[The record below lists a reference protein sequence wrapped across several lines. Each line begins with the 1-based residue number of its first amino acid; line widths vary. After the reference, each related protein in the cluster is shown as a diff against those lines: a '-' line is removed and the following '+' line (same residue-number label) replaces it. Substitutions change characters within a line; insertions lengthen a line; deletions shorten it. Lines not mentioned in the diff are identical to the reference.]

1 MNKSYA
7 RFYALREMRARP
19 KTFLPLFAIFFGVM
33 LLMGNLLIYAQCHR
47 TSDAAYYRVETQL
60 ILPDLTETEVEQLR
74 QMSEVRQVEA
84 VRSEGSYTCY
94 VELRDNLATDANA
107 ICTTLPKL
115 IERLQLTDRSD
126 AYARF
131 MRYYAENPAYAY
143 DHTSMINSLYVDT
156 LRETSFEP
164 STLLLIFVS
173 ALMLFAVVV
182 LVYSMKIAQ
191 SRKEYACLMGM
202 GLTKRG
208 IWAIQMWQ
216 GFWLITLGY
225 IPSQLLAI
233 GTMKLVSVLSTHIY
247 PHFRGNTVILFDVP
261 WLLLLF
267 VYGVYLLAVSLGIL
281 VCLRSWRG
289 QTLTGMLNDS
299 GTKIPFVQESAGKF
313 LSSGSFEGYGALW
326 QKRNRKTIRP
336 MLVLFLFLIL
346 FPALLCGLSIA
357 VLSPNDDADKTAIVS
372 MSGTAKNDYNI
383 SFSLLEEFAHVPGV
397 SRLSTHATVGHAR
410 QIDGSIQHSF
420 QSFSVVTGTDT
431 VWGAPLI
438 ATFLMEESPT
448 DSTVWV
454 SEDFPGNVGDT
465 IQVGNVTA
473 VIERKTGELRSASNT
488 PEDPLYYPILLPL
501 TLAEELY
508 GEPITGAFCHVTVYS
523 DTSDIDGLL
532 SALFTLAGDTK
543 VYLNEHDR
551 YLHGTREQEV
561 MLTNLYYQNRVYDI
575 KDMFTGLFVL
585 VQTVYLLLCAAVV
598 VGGTLRFQLS
608 RRGGEY
614 AVLRSLGLPNDALHR
629 LSDRFCKPLFRYV
642 IPALY
647 PILVLLIS
655 TMDDTISIQIEPYLH
670 MTGTRNFVEYG
681 ISYGILTVFLYLL
694 YALTAGR
701 TSRNTTEEMLA
712 VPLAEAVKERE

>member
-1 MNKSYA
+1 MPKSYV
-7 RFYALREMRARP
+7 RFYALREMRSRP
-19 KTFLPLFAIFFGVM
+19 KTFLPLFAIFFGGM
-33 LLMGNLLIYAQCHR
+33 LLMGNLLIYAQCQR

-84 VRSEGSYTCY
+84 VKSEGSYTCY
-94 VELRDNLATDANA
+94 VELRDSLATDANA

-115 IERLQLTDRSD
+115 IERLRLTDRSD

-247 PHFRGNTVILFDVP
+247 PQFRGNTVILFDVP
-261 WLLLLF
+261 WLLLFF
-267 VYGVYLLAVSLGIL
+267 VYGVYLLAVSFGIL

-289 QTLTGMLNDS
+289 QTLTDMLNDS
-299 GTKIPFVQESAGKF
+299 DTKIPFVEESADTF

-357 VLSPNDDADKTAIVS
+357 VLSPNDDADKTAVVS
-372 MSGTAKNDYNI
+372 MSETAKNDYNL
-383 SFSLLEEFAHVPGV
+383 SFSLLEEFAHVPSVG
-397 SRLSTHATVGHAR
+397 RLSTHATVGHAR
-410 QIDGSIQHSF
+410 QIEGSIQHSF

-448 DSTVWV
+448 DGMVWV

-473 VIERKTGELRSASNT
+473 VI
-488 PEDPLYYPILLPL
+488 
-501 TLAEELY
+501 
-508 GEPITGAFCHVTVYS
+508 
-523 DTSDIDGLL
+523 
-532 SALFTLAGDTK
+532 
-543 VYLNEHDR
+543 
-551 YLHGTREQEV
+551 
-561 MLTNLYYQNRVYDI
+561 
-575 KDMFTGLFVL
+575 
-585 VQTVYLLLCAAVV
+585 
-598 VGGTLRFQLS
+598 
-608 RRGGEY
+608 
-614 AVLRSLGLPNDALHR
+614 
-629 LSDRFCKPLFRYV
+629 
-642 IPALY
+642 
-647 PILVLLIS
+647 
-655 TMDDTISIQIEPYLH
+655 
-670 MTGTRNFVEYG
+670 
-681 ISYGILTVFLYLL
+681 
-694 YALTAGR
+694 
-701 TSRNTTEEMLA
+701 
-712 VPLAEAVKERE
+712 